1 MIRRN
6 WRLIFIILSLLV
18 DSLAIAMAAV
28 LSFFVRDILLNLPR
42 YSPFIFFVTTAV
54 MGGILLVVALIIGL
68 YRASYRTTLRKQYK
82 IALKAYLYAI
92 PTIFMLFYF
101 VQWPQFPR
109 RFSAI
114 FFLLLPIAFVFG
126 RNLLNAFNVAMQR
139 RGYGVQKALVY
150 GYDDGWLEVFQR
162 FTVFPE
168 LGYEI
173 KGAIASPTRVRT
185 GTEVRTNGTTVP
197 LYASHYFP
205 KLVEEHQ
212 IDEVFILSP
221 KLVSN
226 GSAELLDFC
235 KLNRIRL
242 KVLSPEAEGLLHMMH
257 LHDLAGIT
265 LYAPRRTRIELV
277 RKIAKRCF
285 DIMGSLALLFL
296 LSPIFLLT
304 AFAIWVESGRPVI
317 FKQKRSSVK
326 DGKTFEFYKFRSMVQ
341 DADHQKESLLVQNE
355 ADGALFKIKNDPR
368 LTRVGRFIR
377 RYSIDELPQL
387 LNVLKGEMSLVGP
400 RPLPV
405 EDFNRL
411 NEGPEFW
418 EAVNGRQHVL
428 PGMTGLWQIS
438 GRSGVGF
445 KEMLLLDY
453 YYIENQS
460 LLFDLEILFATI
472 PVVLFGKGAY

>member
-1 MIRRN
+1 MLRRN
-6 WRLIFIILSLLV
+6 WRLIFILASLLV
-18 DSLAIAMAAV
+18 DTLAVALAAV
-28 LSFFVRDILLNLPR
+28 TSFFVRDLLLNLPK
-42 YSPFIFFVTTAV
+42 YSPTVFFVTTTV
-54 MGGILLVVALIIGL
+54 MGGILLVVALILGL
-68 YRASYRTTLRKQYK
+68 YRASYRTTLRKQYQ
-82 IALKAYLYAI
+82 IALKAYLCAI
-92 PTIFMLFYF
+92 PIVFTFFYI

-114 FFLLLPIAFVFG
+114 FLLLLPIAFVLG
-126 RNLLNAFNVAMQR
+126 RTLLNAVNVAMQR
-139 RGYGVQKALVY
+139 RGYGVQRALVY
-150 GYDDGWLEVFQR
+150 GYDDGWLDAFQR

-173 KGAIASPTRVRT
+173 KGAIASQNQVRT

-197 LYASHYFP
+197 LFAPHHLP
-205 KLVEEHQ
+205 QLVEEHQ
-212 IDEVFILSP
+212 IDEIFIPSP
-221 KLVSN
+221 KLVAN

-235 KLNRIRL
+235 KLNKIRL
-242 KVLSPEAEGLLHMMH
+242 KVLSPEAEGLLHTMH

-265 LYAPRRTRIELV
+265 LYAPPRTRIELV
-277 RKIAKRCF
+277 RKTAKRCF
-285 DIMGSLALLFL
+285 DIVGSLALLFL
-296 LSPIFLLT
+296 FSSVFLLT
-304 AFAIWVESGRPVI
+304 AFAIWIESGRPVI

-341 DADHQKESLLVQNE
+341 DADQQKESLLEQNE

-368 LTRVGRFIR
+368 LTRVGKFIR

-405 EDFNRL
+405 EDFNKL

-418 EAVNGRQHVL
+418 EAVKGRAEVQ

-438 GRSGVGF
+438 GRSNVGF
-445 KEMLLLDY
+445 KEMLLLDF

-460 LLFDLEILFATI
+460 LLFDIEILFATI